1 MKSNETVD
9 KIDVEELMED
19 FKIKEVDEFQVYLK
33 ELWKDLSLRSDDKG
47 KGINLVTFNQY
58 YVLPGIILD
67 RLFSVFDKNGNG
79 FLDVSEFTEGMFLLF
94 TQNFD
99 SLAEFIFKFYDFDND
114 GLITKEDIRTILSY
128 VTLNVPDKYKGKM
141 RFENANFKDRM
152 ESQEELVQILNE
164 TFEGY
169 SKVDL
174 KTFVNLI
181 ENKRS
186 EIFLY
191 LIIFLL
197 EKRPFSK
204 KTLQAYSAYK
214 KSSNNLKSPVDAKR
228 LIASPRLDSKFSPT
242 LAIAKS
248 PSMSKR
254 NGPSNSLTGNN
265 SVLSK
270 FIGKGEDPKSK
281 LMQYALGGGKSAP
294 EQKEDEIGK
303 NNPIRKKMHNLKN
316 LEDDIKSKV
325 TTTSL
330 QVGIDGKSPDMGLA
344 RKYEGQGTQY
354 PKVEDEDDLKEEVK
368 NHGFLY
374 KITNNKKL
382 KKLWFNQI
390 DKDLYCRLYLII
402 LFSDYREKEDTVHK
416 GMHNLSGVFLQEL
429 EKVEID
435 GALYFSFSIIYPK
448 KTRVYYC
455 DNEKEYGTWIV
466 SVRKAIG
473 YSNLSDLYEIKQKLG
488 NGKFG
493 LVKLGIHKESG
504 RKVAIKII
512 NKSNMSLEDQGLVKS
527 EIEILKIC
535 QHPNIIKLYD
545 VFENVENIFIS
556 KY

>member
-1 MKSNETVD
+1 MTSNETVD

-79 FLDVSEFTEGMFLLF
+79 FLDVSEFTDGMFLMF

-99 SLAEFIFKFYDFDND
+99 SLSEFIFKFYDFDND
-114 GLITKEDIRTILSY
+114 GYITKEDIRTILSY

-164 TFEGY
+164 TFEGLP
-169 SKVDL
+169 KVDY

-214 KSSNNLKSPVDAKR
+214 KSNSNLKSPGEAKR
-228 LIASPRLDSKFSPT
+228 LIASPRLESKFSPT

-254 NGPSNSLTGNN
+254 SGPSNSLVVGNS

-270 FIGKGEDPKSK
+270 FTGKGEDPKSK
-281 LMQYALGGGKSAP
+281 LMQYALGNKGAP
-294 EQKEDEIGK
+294 EQKEEEIGK

-316 LEDDIKSKV
+316 LEEDIKNK
-325 TTTSL
+325 TTTST
-330 QVGIDGKSPDMGLA
+330 QIGSSIENKSPDMGLA
-344 RKYEGQGTQY
+344 RKYEVQGGQF
-354 PKVEDEDDLKEEVK
+354 PKVDDEDDLKEEVK
-368 NHGFLY
+368 NEGFLY

-382 KKLWFNQI
+382 KKLWFKQI
-390 DKDLYCRLYLII
+390 DKDLYCKFYNKIFRLQ
-402 LFSDYREKEDTVHK
+402 RK
-416 GMHNLSGVFLQEL
+416 G
-429 EKVEID
+429 
-435 GALYFSFSIIYPK
+435 
-448 KTRVYYC
+448 RYC
-455 DNEKEYGTWIV
+455 
-466 SVRKAIG
+466 S
-473 YSNLSDLYEIKQKLG
+473 
-488 NGKFG
+488 
-493 LVKLGIHKESG
+493 
-504 RKVAIKII
+504 
-512 NKSNMSLEDQGLVKS
+512 
-527 EIEILKIC
+527 
-535 QHPNIIKLYD
+535 
-545 VFENVENIFIS
+545 
-556 KY
+556 

>member
-1 MKSNETVD
+1 MKINETVD

-79 FLDVSEFTEGMFLLF
+79 FLDVSEFTDGMFLLF
-94 TQNFD
+94 TQSFD

-114 GLITKEDIRTILSY
+114 GYITKEDIRTILSY

-152 ESQEELVQILNE
+152 ESQEELVLILNE
-164 TFEGY
+164 TFEGLT
-169 SKVDL
+169 KVDH

-204 KTLQAYSAYK
+204 NTLQAYSAYK
-214 KSSNNLKSPVDAKR
+214 KSSSNVKSPGDAKR
-228 LIASPRLDSKFSPT
+228 LIASPRLESKFSPT

-254 NGPSNSLTGNN
+254 TGPSSSQGIGGN

-270 FIGKGEDPKSK
+270 FTGKGEDPKSK
-281 LMQYALGGGKSAP
+281 LMQYALGNKGNP
-294 EQKEDEIGK
+294 EQKEEEEIGK

-316 LEDDIKSKV
+316 LEDDIKNSKAN
-325 TTTSL
+325 TTVSRS
-330 QVGIDGKSPDMGLA
+330 VDGKSPDMGLA
-344 RKYEGQGTQY
+344 RKYEAQGGQF
-354 PKVEDEDDLKEEVK
+354 PKVDEDEELNKEEIR
-368 NHGFLY
+368 NEAYLY

-382 KKLWFNQI
+382 KKLWFKQI
-390 DKDLYCRLYLII
+390 DKDLYC
-402 LFSDYREKEDTVHK
+402 K
-416 GMHNLSGVFLQEL
+416 
-429 EKVEID
+429 
-435 GALYFSFSIIYPK
+435 
-448 KTRVYYC
+448 
-455 DNEKEYGTWIV
+455 
-466 SVRKAIG
+466 
-473 YSNLSDLYEIKQKLG
+473 
-488 NGKFG
+488 
-493 LVKLGIHKESG
+493 
-504 RKVAIKII
+504 
-512 NKSNMSLEDQGLVKS
+512 
-527 EIEILKIC
+527 
-535 QHPNIIKLYD
+535 
-545 VFENVENIFIS
+545 
-556 KY
+556 

>member
-114 GLITKEDIRTILSY
+114 GFITKEDIRTILSY

-164 TFEGY
+164 SFEGLQ
-169 SKVDL
+169 KVDL
-174 KTFVNLI
+174 KTFINLI

-214 KSSNNLKSPVDAKR
+214 KSNSNLKSPGDAKR

-254 NGPSNSLTGNN
+254 TGPSGNTLSVGGN

-270 FIGKGEDPKSK
+270 FTGKGEDPKSK
-281 LMQYALGGGKSAP
+281 LMQYALGNKGAP
-294 EQKEDEIGK
+294 ETKDDEIGK

-316 LEDDIKSKV
+316 LEDDMKNSKI
-325 TTTSL
+325 TTSTTL
-330 QVGIDGKSPDMGLA
+330 GTVDGKSPDMGLA
-344 RKYEGQGTQY
+344 RKYEAQGGQFT
-354 PKVEDEDDLKEEVK
+354 KNDEDEDLSKEEIK
-368 NHGFLY
+368 NEGFLY

-382 KKLWFNQI
+382 KKLWFKQI
-390 DKDLYCRLYLII
+390 DKDLYCKKLNNN
-402 LFSDYREKEDTVHK
+402 F
-416 GMHNLSGVFLQEL
+416 
-429 EKVEID
+429 
-435 GALYFSFSIIYPK
+435 IY
-448 KTRVYYC
+448 
-455 DNEKEYGTWIV
+455 
-466 SVRKAIG
+466 
-473 YSNLSDLYEIKQKLG
+473 
-488 NGKFG
+488 
-493 LVKLGIHKESG
+493 
-504 RKVAIKII
+504 
-512 NKSNMSLEDQGLVKS
+512 
-527 EIEILKIC
+527 
-535 QHPNIIKLYD
+535 
-545 VFENVENIFIS
+545 
-556 KY
+556 

>member
-67 RLFSVFDKNGNG
+67 RLFTVFDKNGNG
-79 FLDVSEFTEGMFLLF
+79 FLDISEFTDGMFLLF
-94 TQNFD
+94 TQSFD

-114 GLITKEDIRTILSY
+114 GYITKEDIRTILSY

-152 ESQEELVQILNE
+152 ESQDELVQILNE
-164 TFEGY
+164 TFDGLV
-169 SKVDL
+169 KVDH

-186 EIFLY
+186 EMFLY

-214 KSSNNLKSPVDAKR
+214 KSNSNVKSPGDPKR
-228 LIASPRLDSKFSPT
+228 LIASPRLESKFSPT

-254 NGPSNSLTGNN
+254 TGPNMQGLGGN

-270 FIGKGEDPKSK
+270 FTGKGEDPKSK
-281 LMQYALGGGKSAP
+281 LMQYALGNKGAP
-294 EQKEDEIGK
+294 EQKDEEIGK

-316 LEDDIKSKV
+316 LEDDIKNSV
-325 TTTSL
+325 STTST
-330 QVGIDGKSPDMGLA
+330 QIGSVDSKSPDMGLA
-344 RKYEGQGTQY
+344 RKYETQGGQF
-354 PKVEDEDDLKEEVK
+354 PKVDEDDDLNKEEIK
-368 NHGFLY
+368 NEGFLY

-382 KKLWFNQI
+382 KKLWFKQI
-390 DKDLYCRLYLII
+390 DKDLYCKI
-402 LFSDYREKEDTVHK
+402 LFE
-416 GMHNLSGVFLQEL
+416 F
-429 EKVEID
+429 
-435 GALYFSFSIIYPK
+435 
-448 KTRVYYC
+448 
-455 DNEKEYGTWIV
+455 
-466 SVRKAIG
+466 
-473 YSNLSDLYEIKQKLG
+473 
-488 NGKFG
+488 
-493 LVKLGIHKESG
+493 
-504 RKVAIKII
+504 
-512 NKSNMSLEDQGLVKS
+512 
-527 EIEILKIC
+527 IL
-535 QHPNIIKLYD
+535 
-545 VFENVENIFIS
+545 
-556 KY
+556 